1 MGLNECINQK
11 IEMYYLVSVD
21 HDVMA
26 VHLNPELI
34 VKGFKKCHIF
44 SAVDETDGDMLWNGG
59 EEDGNVSSECDEDEG
74 TVCDDRGSDTD
85 W

>member
-1 MGLNECINQK
+1 M
-11 IEMYYLVSVD
+11 
-21 HDVMA
+21 
-26 VHLNPELI
+26 
-34 VKGFKKCHIF
+34 KGFWKCCI
-44 SAVDETDGDMLWNGG
+44 SNAVDETEYDMLWNGG